1 MQCTVE
7 QQARPP
13 SSGACQ
19 RWVGGR
25 PAATIALTL
34 ALVVLVA
41 ALDYATGYELRLA
54 ILYLIPIAFATWAG
68 GTRAGVVIVAVSTLS
83 WLASFR
89 SMNPYSGVVFF
100 YWEGVVMVAMY
111 LTVVVLLA
119 RLRVALSEADA
130 RFFRVLEE
138 LHAAVYV
145 ADEDSGAVLYANRGL
160 LRLLDGEPQALG
172 GKALD
177 ERFGCRDSRTG
188 ASHGARS
195 EAAGT
200 AFVAAEV
207 RDQSNGHWYLVQA
220 GPIPWNGGQRVSLK
234 VITDISEQKNAQTL
248 KRQHQEMLHQTTY
261 LAALG
266 EIATSLAHEVNQP
279 LTAIASY
286 KDACLRMLAA
296 TDVDRKQLVAAMK
309 RCREQALRAG
319 RIIGRVRDFVRSRR
333 PHPSQCDINALLRE
347 ALELMETQLEDS
359 AVTVELSLS
368 DALPINHA
376 DRTLLV
382 QVIVNLIQNGID
394 AMATSP
400 PSRRKLSVSTA
411 TAADGSFVVAVADQ
425 GVGIS
430 QAIEERL
437 YLPFVTTKSQ
447 GLGLG
452 LSICRS
458 VVEAH
463 GGHLGHSANA
473 DGGATFHFSL
483 PPEPD

>member
-7 QQARPP
+7 PP
-13 SSGACQ
+13 PRLPETAAWRSGAS
-19 RWVGGR
+19 GR
-25 PAATIALTL
+25 PAAAIVLAL

-54 ILYLIPIAFATWAG
+54 ILYLIPIALATWAG
-68 GTRAGVVIVAVSTLS
+68 GARAGIVIVTLSTLS

-89 SMNPYSGVVFF
+89 SMNPYSGIVFF

-119 RLRVALSEADA
+119 RLRVALNDADT

-145 ADEDSGAVLYANRGL
+145 ADEDSGTVLYANRRL
-160 LRLLDGEPQALG
+160 LRLLDAEAQALG
-172 GKALD
+172 GKAL
-177 ERFGCRDSRTG
+177 EQRFGCGDSPAA
-188 ASHGARS
+188 ASPGERG
-195 EAAGT
+195 EAAEAG
-200 AFVAAEV
+200 FVAREM
-207 RDQSNGHWYLVQA
+207 RDQSNGRWYLVQA
-220 GPIPWNGGQRVSLK
+220 GPIPWNAGQHASLK
-234 VITDISEQKNAQTL
+234 VITDISEQKHAQAL
-248 KRQHQEMLHQTTY
+248 KRQHQEMRHQTTY
-261 LAALG
+261 SAALG

-286 KDACLRMLAA
+286 NDACLRMLAA
-296 TDVDRKQLVAAMK
+296 TDVDRKELVGAMK

-319 RIIGRVRDFVRSRR
+319 RIIGGVRDFIRSRR
-333 PHPSQCDINALLRE
+333 PHPSQCDVNALVRE

-359 AVTVELSLS
+359 AVAVALSLS

-394 AMATSP
+394 AMQTSP
-400 PSRRKLSVSTA
+400 PSRRRLSVSTA
-411 TAADGSFVVAVADQ
+411 RAADGSFVVAVADH
-425 GVGIS
+425 GAGIS
-430 QAIEERL
+430 PAIEERL
-437 YLPFVTTKSQ
+437 YLPFVTTRSQ

-463 GGHLGHSANA
+463 GGHIWHSANA

-483 PPEPD
+483 PPELD